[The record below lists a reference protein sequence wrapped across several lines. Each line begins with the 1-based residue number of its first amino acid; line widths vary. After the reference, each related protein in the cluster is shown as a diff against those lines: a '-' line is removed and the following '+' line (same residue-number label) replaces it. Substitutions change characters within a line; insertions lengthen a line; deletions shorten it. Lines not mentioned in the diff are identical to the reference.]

1 MDELLLLLI
10 LGFIILLFLL
20 SFRSQWVFISNYS
33 PSSTSQSSTSQ
44 SSTSQSSQLSSIVD
58 TTTQNDNIEPSP
70 PCINTLHSW
79 CAKSTFGCCN
89 DNITAKGDSIGINCP

>member
-44 SSTSQSSQLSSIVD
+44 SSQLSSIVD

-70 PCINTLHSW
+70 PCINTLHSC